1 MKKSLIRGM
10 ACFLVLALTAL
21 FGVGCGGGGEGG
33 KVTIVVGEIIDLTG
47 PGSPAVKSFHY
58 ATQDLASYYNDRGL
72 IPGAK
77 IKLVTWD
84 NQFNVARELP
94 GYDWCKQQG
103 AKVIFGV
110 HQTTPETLK
119 PFAERDKMPVFTG
132 TFTEAGAEPPGWVF
146 IMGANVAKQE
156 ATILKWVSENDW
168 DYNQGVPKI
177 GFFGWSEVGGIGVE
191 KAVKEYCRAH
201 PDEFNYVGG
210 YFSPMGSS
218 MFSGEIEK
226 LKDCDYVYPYGY
238 PAGQFIHDFRT
249 KGYTAKFIG
258 DTCQSAFSGFFVDLC
273 GWDTLDGY
281 LTLNLA
287 RWWNESS
294 PLVDLAKEL
303 LSKYRSGEAE
313 SIIHA
318 GAGYVGGMSNLLAFY
333 EILRQ
338 TVQEVGAENFS
349 GQAMYDTAVNFKLNA
364 ESTPLWNGMSEWSFS
379 DTDRSC
385 VHDVAVYKWSA
396 QDQDLVRVSD
406 WLPLG

>member
-21 FGVGCGGGGEGG
+21 FGVGCGGGEEGG
-33 KVTIVVGEIIDLTG
+33 GVTIVVGEIIDLTG
-47 PGSPAVKSFHY
+47 PGSPAVKTFHY
-58 ATQDLASYYNDRGL
+58 ATQDLARYYNAQGL

-84 NQFNVARELP
+84 MQFNPARDLP

-110 HQTTPETLK
+110 HESTAVTLK
-119 PFAERDKMPVFTG
+119 PFAERDKIPVFTG
-132 TFTEAGAEPPGWVF
+132 SYSAAAAEPAGWSF
-146 IMGANVAKQE
+146 IISANTIKQ
-156 ATILKWVSENDW
+156 AAVILDWVSETDW

-177 GFFGWSEVGGIGVE
+177 GFFGWSESMGIATE
-191 KAVKEYCRAH
+191 KAVKEYCEAH
-201 PDEFNYVGG
+201 PDKFKYAGG

-218 MFSGEIEK
+218 IFSGEIEK
-226 LKDCDYVYPYGY
+226 LKDCDYVFPLGF
-238 PAGQFIHDFRT
+238 PAGQFIKEFRA
-249 KGYTAKFIG
+249 KGYGAKFIG
-258 DTCQSAFSGFFVDLC
+258 DTTQSAYRGFYVDLC
-273 GWDTLDGY
+273 GWNTIDGY
-281 LTLNLA
+281 ATLNLA
-287 RWWNESS
+287 RWWNESY
-294 PLVDLAKEL
+294 PLANLATEL
-303 LSKYRSGEAE
+303 VNEYHGGQSKD
-313 SIIHA
+313 IIWA
-318 GAGYVGGMSNLLAFY
+318 GAGYVGGMSNLYAFY

-349 GQAMYDTAVNFKLNA
+349 GQAVYDTAVKFKLNA

-379 DTDRSC
+379 DTSRSC